1 MADKRVLAFDFG
13 ASSGRAM
20 LGEWKGGKIELR
32 EIHRFSNDPV
42 FVGETLYWDILRL
55 FHEIKQAII
64 IAVREGGFDSIGIDT
79 WGVDFGLLDKKGQLL
94 SNPVNYRDLR
104 TDGEDKLVEIP
115 FSEIYSHSGIQ
126 FLRFNTIYQLHYLF
140 REEKEIMKLCDKILM
155 IPDLF
160 AYFLTG
166 VKKCEYTNA
175 STTGLLDPAT
185 KEWDIS
191 LCEKVGIDTKIL
203 PEMISAG
210 DIYGN
215 VRPELA
221 KELGCGEVP
230 VIAVATH
237 DTASAVVS
245 VPEPKKDFVFISS
258 GTWSLFGTE
267 NPTHIISEDTL
278 AENFTNE
285 SGYGKTTRFLK
296 NIMGLWLIQQS
307 RAWWR
312 RTEPDLSFGDMEREA
327 LNSKA
332 FGYFIDVDHPS
343 FELPGNIPEAI
354 ENYCKATSQGTPADR
369 GETVRCIYESLAMKY
384 RGAFE
389 KLQKLTGKKYECI
402 HIVGG
407 GIKDTLL
414 CQLTANAT
422 GITVVAGPAEA
433 TAMGNVCVQLIA
445 LGEFE
450 DLRAARNAVKNSVE
464 PKIYYPQDTDKWD
477 LAFERYKKITEGNKI

>member
-20 LGEWKGGKIELR
+20 LGEWKNGKIELR
-32 EIHRFSNDPV
+32 EIHRFANDPV
-42 FVGETLYWDILRL
+42 FVGDTLYWDILRL

-79 WGVDFGLLDKKGQLL
+79 WGVDFGLLDKKGQLI

-104 TDGEDKLVEIP
+104 TEGEDKLVEIP

-140 REEKEIMKLCDKILM
+140 REEKELMKLCDKILM

-191 LCEKVGIDTKIL
+191 LCEKVGIDVSIL

-210 DIYGN
+210 DIYGK

-221 KELGCGEVP
+221 SELGCGEVP

-245 VPEPKKDFVFISS
+245 VPEPEKDFVFISS

-267 NPTHIISEDTL
+267 NPTHVINSDTL

-285 SGYGKTTRFLK
+285 SGYGRTTRFLK

-312 RTEPDLSFGDMEREA
+312 RTEPELSFGDMEREA

-332 FGYFIDVDHPS
+332 FGYFVDVDHPS
-343 FELPGNIPEAI
+343 FELPGNIPAAI
-354 ENYCKATSQGTPADR
+354 EKYCEATMQGSPSTR

-384 RGAFE
+384 RVAFE
-389 KLQKLTGKKYECI
+389 KLQRLTGKKYECI

-414 CQLTANAT
+414 CQLTADAT

-450 DLRAARNAVKNSVE
+450 DLKDARKAVKESVE
-464 PKIYYPQDTDKWD
+464 PKIYSPQDTDKWD
-477 LAFERYKKITEGNKI
+477 LAFEKYKKITEGNTI

>member
-20 LGEWKGGKIELR
+20 LGEWKNGKIELR

-94 SNPVNYRDLR
+94 TNPVNYRDLR

-140 REEKEIMKLCDKILM
+140 REEKEVMKLCDKILM

-166 VKKCEYTNA
+166 VKRCEYTNA

-185 KEWDIS
+185 KEWDIL
-191 LCEKVGIDTKIL
+191 LCEKVGINTKIL

-210 DIYGN
+210 EIYGN
-215 VRPELA
+215 IRPELA

-245 VPEPKKDFVFISS
+245 VPEPEKDFVFISS

-267 NPTHIISEDTL
+267 NQTHIINEDTL

-332 FGYFIDVDHPS
+332 FGYFVDVDHPS

-354 ENYCKATSQGTPADR
+354 KNYCEATSQGVPADR

-384 RGAFE
+384 RVAFE
-389 KLQKLTGKKYECI
+389 KLQRLTGKKYECI

-422 GITVVAGPAEA
+422 SITVIAGPAEA

-450 DLRAARNAVKNSVE
+450 DLRAARSAVKDSVE
-464 PKIYYPQDTDKWD
+464 PKIYYPQDTDNWD
-477 LAFERYKKITEGNKI
+477 LAFERYIKITEGNRK

>member
-1 MADKRVLAFDFG
+1 
-13 ASSGRAM
+13 
-20 LGEWKGGKIELR
+20 
-32 EIHRFSNDPV
+32 
-42 FVGETLYWDILRL
+42 
-55 FHEIKQAII
+55 
-64 IAVREGGFDSIGIDT
+64 
-79 WGVDFGLLDKKGQLL
+79 
-94 SNPVNYRDLR
+94 
-104 TDGEDKLVEIP
+104 
-115 FSEIYSHSGIQ
+115 
-126 FLRFNTIYQLHYLF
+126 
-140 REEKEIMKLCDKILM
+140 
-155 IPDLF
+155 
-160 AYFLTG
+160 
-166 VKKCEYTNA
+166 
-175 STTGLLDPAT
+175 
-185 KEWDIS
+185 
-191 LCEKVGIDTKIL
+191 
-203 PEMISAG
+203 
-210 DIYGN
+210 
-215 VRPELA
+215 
-221 KELGCGEVP
+221 
-230 VIAVATH
+230 
-237 DTASAVVS
+237 
-245 VPEPKKDFVFISS
+245 
-258 GTWSLFGTE
+258 
-267 NPTHIISEDTL
+267 
-278 AENFTNE
+278 
-285 SGYGKTTRFLK
+285 
-296 NIMGLWLIQQS
+296 MGLWLIQQS

-354 ENYCKATSQGTPADR
+354 ENYCKATSQGVPSDR